1 MHVPVL
7 EIVGWLGS
15 ALLVVSLAQTRV
27 VRFRALNLVAC
38 VVLVAYNAVLGVWPM
53 AAVNLVLTGI
63 NAWVLAGLLRRR
75 HDARTYEAVPV
86 GVGEP
91 FLARLL
97 ARHEADI
104 RAIDPGLPAD
114 LLEGA
119 DHAFVVTT
127 GDDVVG
133 VVLSAAGDRPDEQRV
148 LLDHVLPPYR
158 DLTPGEF
165 VYRPDGPFA
174 ALGTRRVVVER
185 PVPAAER
192 YLAAVG
198 FRPEGDRRVLDLA
211 AG

>member
-1 MHVPVL
+1 MPVL

-15 ALLVVSLAQTRV
+15 ALLVLSLAQTRV
-27 VRFRALNLVAC
+27 VRFRVLNLVAC
-38 VVLVAYNAVLGVWPM
+38 VVLVGYNAVIGVWPM

-86 GVGEP
+86 GVAEP

-97 ARHEADI
+97 ARHDDDL

-114 LLEGA
+114 PLAAA
-119 DHAFVVTT
+119 DHAFLVTT

-133 VVLSAAGDRPDEQRV
+133 VVLSADGGRPDEQRV
-148 LLDHVLPPYR
+148 VLDYVLPPYR
-158 DLTPGEF
+158 DFTPGEF
-165 VYRPDGPFA
+165 VFRPDGPFA

-185 PVPAAER
+185 PVPASAR

-198 FRPEGDRRVLDLA
+198 FRPDGDRQVLDLA
-211 AG
+211 AR